1 MICSENDV
9 WLSYYERSQKCVK
22 KTTFCQTFLMTFS
35 WLISDFAIYWDVRIN
50 PSHWHVHLV
59 NGNKFQCSDSCHS
72 VVGRSSVYLEKVAI
86 SLPPPK
92 NSSMILYPH
101 KHFGWR
107 YTEFSTSI
115 GSHHDEQESPS
126 GSIPNEG
133 WFRDGF
139 IPQIDRKFINIH
151 LVKFLLRTGYV
162 SYVATFGSLL
172 DPGLHSRWFLA
183 AFQRNS
189 NLLPHRP
196 STLESVSF
204 IFHFEFWLN
213 KI

>member
-1 MICSENDV
+1 MYLKI
-9 WLSYYERSQKCVK
+9 LQCVSRLPH
-22 KTTFCQTFLMTFS
+22 FQH
-35 WLISDFAIYWDVRIN
+35 VRIN
-50 PSHWHVHLV
+50 PSHCHKFISWTSTNFNALIHVIL
-59 NGNKFQCSDSCHS
+59 
-72 VVGRSSVYLEKVAI
+72 SSAYRRCTSRGLQYP
-86 SLPPPK
+86 LPPPK

-107 YTEFSTSI
+107 CTEFSTSI
-115 GSHHDEQESPS
+115 GSHHDQQESPS

-139 IPQIDRKFINIH
+139 IPQIDTKFTNIH

-172 DPGLHSRWFLA
+172 NPGLDSRWFLA

-196 STLESVSF
+196 STLESASF
-204 IFHFEFWLN
+204 IFHFGFWLN